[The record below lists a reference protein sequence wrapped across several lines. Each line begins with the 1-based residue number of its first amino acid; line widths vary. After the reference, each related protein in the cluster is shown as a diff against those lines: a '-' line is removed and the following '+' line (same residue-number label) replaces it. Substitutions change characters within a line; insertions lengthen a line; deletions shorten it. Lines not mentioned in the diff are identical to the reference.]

1 MPGPWYR
8 PLIVAA
14 AALTLAAMPSDLS
27 AQELDGEQHA
37 AGAVAAP
44 GPETEIG
51 LTIGALTPLSNM
63 GQTEDGASVSL
74 STSFSVGVG
83 VTRWLDD
90 RWGIAVDGLWATG
103 GPDLRTA
110 SGEEGGSEEGPA
122 DGSATYLTGTAS
134 VVHRFSAFA
143 GIVEPRIG
151 LGAGIRHVELDEA
164 APFGAVSETGPAAVL
179 SAGVRSSLNP
189 RTALSVELR
198 DVISSTDVEGSTG
211 GSALQNDLLVLVGVS
226 FSP

>member
-1 MPGPWYR
+1 MPDPWYR
-8 PLIVAA
+8 PLIVVA

-27 AQELDGEQHA
+27 AQEMDAEQDA
-37 AGAVAAP
+37 DGAVAAP
-44 GPETEIG
+44 GPETEID
-51 LTIGALTPLSNM
+51 LAIGAVTPLSNM
-63 GQTEDGASVSL
+63 GQTEDGASVGL
-74 STSFSVGVG
+74 STSFSVGAG
-83 VTRWLDD
+83 VTRWLSP

-110 SGEEGGSEEGPA
+110 AGDGGGPEDGAA

-151 LGAGIRHVELDEA
+151 VGAGIRHVELDEA
-164 APFGAVSETGPAAVL
+164 PPFGAISETGPAAVL
-179 SAGVRSSLNP
+179 TAGVRSSLNP

-198 DVISSTDVEGSTG
+198 DVISSTDIAGSTEG
-211 GSALQNDLLVLVGVS
+211 NSLQNDLLVLVGVS
-226 FSP
+226 VYP